1 MGLKH
6 SHQFIE
12 NPKHFFE
19 CFYPP
24 TPDEFIWKQ
33 HPVYPELWANNAG
46 YLEWR
51 DGIWEIVKGN
61 IVDKRGSHYSQIVR
75 TKDEKGNFVPKESS
89 SYTRKSRFSS
99 WGRLVYEC
107 FMGEAPKGKRIL
119 RINHNIFDDRPTNF
133 AFYVNYPDSLNW
145 LKEHQLFITNTHR
158 EMWKRE
164 QRLPLDT
171 DAMEY
176 FRNLLCIPWDY
187 AQGYEKFK
195 KQNGYIRHGNY
206 C

>member
-1 MGLKH
+1 
-6 SHQFIE
+6 
-12 NPKHFFE
+12 
-19 CFYPP
+19 
-24 TPDEFIWKQ
+24 
-33 HPVYPELWANNAG
+33 
-46 YLEWR
+46 
-51 DGIWEIVKGN
+51 
-61 IVDKRGSHYSQIVR
+61 
-75 TKDEKGNFVPKESS
+75 
-89 SYTRKSRFSS
+89 
-99 WGRLVYEC
+99 
-107 FMGEAPKGKRIL
+107 MGEAPKGKRIL